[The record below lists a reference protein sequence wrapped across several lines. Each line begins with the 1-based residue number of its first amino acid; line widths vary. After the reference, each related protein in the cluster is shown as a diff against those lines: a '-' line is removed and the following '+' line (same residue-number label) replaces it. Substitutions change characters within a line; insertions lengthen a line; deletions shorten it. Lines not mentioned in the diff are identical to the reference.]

1 MGPNPMTGILI
12 RREFGHRLTER
23 RMSCEDAETETHREK
38 AM

>member
-23 RMSCEDAETETHREK
+23 RMPCEGAETEIHREK